1 MECSLT
7 GNPLVKTY
15 ILKMPMIHAILIS
28 DQLRDW
34 TDSVIECETENME
47 IGRTELSKNH
57 WYVHNGVSLK
67 VSFKTCH
74 HKYDTELEFVD
85 GVLRGCE
92 YYSSI
97 MLSE

>member
-67 VSFKTCH
+67 VSFNTCY

-85 GVLRGCE
+85 GVLKGCE

-97 MLSE
+97 MLAE

>member
-1 MECSLT
+1 
-7 GNPLVKTY
+7 
-15 ILKMPMIHAILIS
+15 
-28 DQLRDW
+28 
-34 TDSVIECETENME
+34 ME

-67 VSFKTCH
+67 VSFNTCH

>member
-67 VSFKTCH
+67 VSFNTCH

-97 MLSE
+97 MLAE

>member
-67 VSFKTCH
+67 VSFNTCH

-85 GVLRGCE
+85 GVLKGCE

-97 MLSE
+97 MLAE

>member
-67 VSFKTCH
+67 VSFNTCH

-85 GVLRGCE
+85 GVIRGCE

>member
-67 VSFKTCH
+67 VSFNTCH

-85 GVLRGCE
+85 GVLRGCD